1 MSKRQEIRDKQRQR
15 EKMQR
20 IIAIVCLVIFVV
32 AVVGIMIS
40 STLPQAVGKI
50 LTPVPITRS
59 QAKLNAMGDPNAPVK
74 MIEYADFQCPF
85 CKNFKDATEAL
96 IIETYVNTGR
106 MYFEYYP
113 VVVAGA
119 ESERAGESAYCASDQ
134 GKFWEMHDILYA
146 NQGAE
151 NSGAMKDARITAFA
165 ESIGLDMTKFNDCF
179 TSGKYKDK
187 IAQNGQDALKNI
199 QAASNFADVVANDH
213 YSTSG
218 YSTPSFLINNQLVAG
233 AKPFAA
239 FQQII
244 EAALAAAGK

>member
-15 EKMQR
+15 EGTQR
-20 IIAIVCLVIFVV
+20 TIAIISLAVFALV
-32 AVVGIMIS
+32 VVGILIS
-40 STLPQAVGKI
+40 SSLPPDMTKI
-50 LTPVPITRS
+50 VTPAPITRS
-59 QAKLNAMGDPNAPVK
+59 QVKLNGMGNPNAAVK
-74 MIEYADFQCPF
+74 IIEYADFQCPF
-85 CKNFKDATEAL
+85 CKQFKDNSEAL
-96 IIETYVNTGR
+96 IIQTYVNTGR
-106 MYFEYYP
+106 VYFEYDP
-113 VVVAGA
+113 VVVAGPK
-119 ESERAGESAYCASDQ
+119 SERAGESAYCASDQ

-151 NSGAMKDARITAFA
+151 NSDAMSDARITAFA
-165 ESIGLDMTKFNDCF
+165 TSIGLDMTSFNACF

-187 IAQNGQDALKNI
+187 MTQNGQDALTKI

-233 AKPFAA
+233 AKPFAT

-244 EAALAAAGK
+244 DAALAAAGK